1 MNTELNKTLKAALK
15 GEAKLDV
22 SKTAF
27 WKAYIAPLQNAQGVI
42 DWKAGQAK
50 AVSGMV
56 YATVSAWFVGETRH
70 LDGVDYDTAA
80 LKVAISK
87 TGTAHPARDA
97 ALSGIRVKA
106 WRWTEGLHKAESAKA
121 RKASGATGSKAPSGK
136 VSLGQKRSAAAK
148 SKAAKGKA
156 GKAAPVA
163 PELSIPQLAEQLQLA
178 LLKVAPQARIVQATE
193 VLNRMRTVISEA
205 RNELEPKAKPAKSG
219 KAAKARK
226 AAKATPIDKAAIPF
240 GAMANTVPY

>member
-22 SKTAF
+22 SKTTF
-27 WKAYIAPLQNAQGVI
+27 WQTYIAPLQNAQGVI

-50 AVSGMV
+50 AVRADIF
-56 YATVSAWFVGETRH
+56 ATVSAWFISETRH
-70 LDGVDYDTAA
+70 LDGVDYDPAA

-87 TGTAHPARDA
+87 TGTNHPARDA

-106 WRWTEGLHKAESAKA
+106 WRWTEGLHKAESAKVA
-121 RKASGATGSKAPSGK
+121 KANGATDSKAASGK

-148 SKAAKGKA
+148 GKA
-156 GKAAPVA
+156 GKAASKAAPVA
-163 PELSIPQLAEQLQLA
+163 PEFSIPQLAEQLQLA
-178 LLKVAPQARIVQATE
+178 LLKVSPQSRITQANT
-193 VLNRMRTVISEA
+193 VLNLMRTVISEA
-205 RNELEPKAKPAKSG
+205 RNAIDNAPK

-226 AAKATPIDKAAIPF
+226 ADKAAKVTAP
-240 GAMANTVPY
+240 APVAVQ